1 MFDHWVQIG
10 SIVTIVI
17 AVIGLVVAA
26 QRYNEGKRSRIYE
39 RLDECKGQMM
49 EDLKNDYARKDICA
63 LTHSQIEKRLEKI
76 EVQTALLPNIAAQL
90 KILVNGQAK

>member
-1 MFDHWVQIG
+1 MQHIWFEIG
-10 SIVTIVI
+10 GLIAGIVAIVGV
-17 AVIGLVVAA
+17 VIGA

-49 EDLKNDYARKDICA
+49 DDLKKDYARKDICA